1 MIDDLEDLSCHWLR
15 ALENIEANKLRVAKY
30 YNKKVKSKQFSKGD
44 LVWKVKLPIRSK
56 DSKYDKWLSNWE
68 GPYRIKRCALGN
80 AYILEMLRGV
90 EEFGRAI
97 NGKYLKK
104 YYPSIWI
111 NT

>member
-1 MIDDLEDLSCHWLR
+1 M
-15 ALENIEANKLRVAKY
+15 
-30 YNKKVKSKQFSKGD
+30 
-44 LVWKVKLPIRSK
+44 KLPIGLK
-56 DSKYDKWLSNWE
+56 DNKYGKWSPNWE
-68 GPYRIKRCALGN
+68 GPYWIKLFALGN
-80 AYILEMLRGV
+80 AYILETLRGE